1 MALLDLKEECRDGIV
16 GGQGVQPNVREV
28 GPRGHHALES
38 AEVLRS
44 EELCRLS
51 EGRRR
56 ETFVSTRGYGQKD
69 RSIKWSKRAISQV
82 CAACNELLL
91 LVNGRWR

>member
-1 MALLDLKEECRDGIV
+1 MTLLDLEEELRDGIV

-51 EGRRR
+51 EGWGAEGRLS
-56 ETFVSTRGYGQKD
+56 FLHV
-69 RSIKWSKRAISQV
+69 WSGA
-82 CAACNELLL
+82 
-91 LVNGRWR
+91 